1 MRKTLI
7 GFIALGAMTSSLYAG
22 VCSDKLKYD
31 FTFYGATDKSYVV
44 TKNTF
49 KTANS
54 NFPKEKLLNAT
65 LNIDAFS
72 LDTSADMSNGAA
84 KWPASMANIRNLNT
98 VNNFFK
104 KFDKDAGKINTK
116 IVEITDKAINV
127 EFQMNGVT
135 KVIPF
140 SYTVENDTVNA
151 KGKLDILAFNTNK
164 AWAQF
169 SAVCKG
175 FHKGKSWSEIDINFQ
190 VPSSCK

>member
-1 MRKTLI
+1 MRKTLL

-22 VCSDKLKYD
+22 VCSDNLKYD
-31 FTFYGATDKSYVV
+31 FTFYGAADKSYVV

-49 KTANS
+49 KTATS
-54 NFPKEKLLNAT
+54 NFPNEKLLNAT

-72 LDTSADMSNGAA
+72 LDTSADLRNGAGN
-84 KWPASMANIRNLNT
+84 WPASMVNIRNMNT

-104 KFDKDAGKINTK
+104 KFDMDAGKIDTK
-116 IVEITDKAINV
+116 IVEINDKAISV
-127 EFQMNGVT
+127 EIKMNGVA

-140 SYTVENDTVNA
+140 TYTVENDTVKA
-151 KGKLDILAFNTNK
+151 SGKLDVLDFNTNK

-175 FHKGKSWSEIDINFQ
+175 FHKGKSWSQIDINFQ
-190 VPSSCK
+190 VPTSCK